1 MAGQLDTLFK
11 NVAKQV
17 VADLGKSFDHT
28 ITYTR
33 KASPTYNTS
42 TGALTTTDT
51 AYSFDVPVE
60 FVDAEEEEGREERKA
75 RLYITPDQ
83 IGDNQPT
90 FEDTVTLKYAGSN
103 RVAQITDIRTFKGN
117 HFVLK
122 NPLNMSEMK
131 EMFP

>member
-60 FVDAEEEEGREERKA
+60 FVRSQEEEGREEREAK
-75 RLYITPDQ
+75 LYVTPDL

-90 FEDTVTLKYAGSN
+90 FEDTIMLKYAGSN
-103 RVAQITDIRTFKGN
+103 RVAQIVDIKTYKGDQ
-117 HFVLK
+117 
-122 NPLNMSEMK
+122 EY
-131 EMFP
+131 MFIVEVKF

>member
-1 MAGQLDTLFK
+1 MPGALDTLFK
-11 NVAKQV
+11 NVAKSV

-83 IGDNQPT
+83 IGDSQPT

-103 RVAQITDIRTFKGN
+103 RVAQITDIRTFKGDQEYLYQLLVR
-117 HFVLK
+117 F
-122 NPLNMSEMK
+122 
-131 EMFP
+131 

>member
-1 MAGQLDTLFK
+1 MAGALDTLFK

-33 KASPTYNTS
+33 KTSPTYNTS

-51 AYSFDVPVE
+51 TYSIQVPVE

-75 RLYITPDQ
+75 RVYVTPDQ

-103 RVAQITDIRTFKGN
+103 RVAQITDIRTMKGGQEYLYQ
-117 HFVLK
+117 VLVR
-122 NPLNMSEMK
+122 
-131 EMFP
+131 F

>member
-1 MAGQLDTLFK
+1 MAGALDSLFK
-11 NVAKQV
+11 NVAKSV

-60 FVDAEEEEGREERKA
+60 FVRSQEEEGREEREAK
-75 RLYITPDQ
+75 LYITPDL

-90 FEDTVTLKYAGSN
+90 FEDTIMLKYAGSN
-103 RVAQITDIRTFKGN
+103 RVAQIVDIKTYKGDQ
-117 HFVLK
+117 
-122 NPLNMSEMK
+122 EY
-131 EMFP
+131 MFIVEVKF

>member
-1 MAGQLDTLFK
+1 MAGALDRLFK

-51 AYSFDVPVE
+51 TYSIQVPVE

-75 RLYITPDQ
+75 RVYITPDQ

-103 RVAQITDIRTFKGN
+103 RVAQITDIRTMKGGQEYLYQLLVR
-117 HFVLK
+117 F
-122 NPLNMSEMK
+122 
-131 EMFP
+131 

>member
-1 MAGQLDTLFK
+1 MAGALDTLFK

-60 FVDAEEEEGREERKA
+60 FVRAQEEEGREEREAK
-75 RLYITPDQ
+75 LYITPDL

-103 RVAQITDIRTFKGN
+103 RVAQITDIRTYKGDQEYL
-117 HFVLK
+117 FILEVR
-122 NPLNMSEMK
+122 
-131 EMFP
+131 F

>member
-1 MAGQLDTLFK
+1 MAGALDSLFK
-11 NVAKQV
+11 SVAKQV

-51 AYSFDVPVE
+51 TYSIQVPVE

-103 RVAQITDIRTFKGN
+103 RVAQITDIRTMKGGQEYLYQLLVR
-117 HFVLK
+117 F
-122 NPLNMSEMK
+122 
-131 EMFP
+131 

>member
-33 KASPTYNTS
+33 KVSPTYNTS

-60 FVDAEEEEGREERKA
+60 FVHSQEEEGREEREA
-75 RLYITPDQ
+75 RLYITPDL
-83 IGDNQPT
+83 IGDSQPT
-90 FEDTVTLKYAGSN
+90 FEDTITLKYAGSN
-103 RVAQITDIRTFKGN
+103 RQAQITDIRTYKGDQEYM
-117 HFVLK
+117 FIVLVK
-122 NPLNMSEMK
+122 
-131 EMFP
+131 F

>member
-51 AYSFDVPVE
+51 SYSFDVPVE

-75 RLYITPDQ
+75 RLYITPNQ

-103 RVAQITDIRTFKGN
+103 RVAQITDIRTFKGDQEYLYQLLVR
-117 HFVLK
+117 F
-122 NPLNMSEMK
+122 
-131 EMFP
+131 

>member
-1 MAGQLDTLFK
+1 MPGALDTLFK

-51 AYSFDVPVE
+51 TYSFDVPVE

-103 RVAQITDIRTFKGN
+103 RVAQITDIRTFKGDQEYLYQLLVR
-117 HFVLK
+117 F
-122 NPLNMSEMK
+122 
-131 EMFP
+131 

>member
-1 MAGQLDTLFK
+1 MAGQLDSLFK
-11 NVAKQV
+11 NVAKSV

-33 KASPTYNTS
+33 KASPSYDTS

-51 AYSFDVPVE
+51 SYSIKAPVE
-60 FVDAEEEEGREERKA
+60 FIDAEEEEGREERKA

-90 FEDTVTLKYAGSN
+90 FEDTVTLDYAGSN
-103 RVAQITDIRTFKGN
+103 RVAQITDIRTMKGGQEYLYQLLVR
-117 HFVLK
+117 F
-122 NPLNMSEMK
+122 
-131 EMFP
+131 

>member
-1 MAGQLDTLFK
+1 MAGALDSLFK
-11 NVAKQV
+11 DVAKQV

-33 KASPTYNTS
+33 KASPSYDTS

-51 AYSFDVPVE
+51 DYSFDVPVE

-90 FEDTVTLKYAGSN
+90 FEDTVTLDYAGSN

-117 HFVLK
+117 QEYLYQLLVRF
-122 NPLNMSEMK
+122 
-131 EMFP
+131 

>member
-1 MAGQLDTLFK
+1 MAGALDSLFK
-11 NVAKQV
+11 SVAKSV

-51 AYSFDVPVE
+51 TYSIQVPVE

-75 RLYITPDQ
+75 RVYVTPDQ

-103 RVAQITDIRTFKGN
+103 RVAQITDIRTMKGGQEYLYQLLVR
-117 HFVLK
+117 F
-122 NPLNMSEMK
+122 
-131 EMFP
+131 

>member
-1 MAGQLDTLFK
+1 MPGALDTLFK

-17 VADLGKSFDHT
+17 VADLGKAFDHT

-51 AYSFDVPVE
+51 DYSFDVPIE

-103 RVAQITDIRTFKGN
+103 RVAQITDIRTFKGD
-117 HFVLK
+117 HEYLYQLLVRF
-122 NPLNMSEMK
+122 
-131 EMFP
+131 

>member
-1 MAGQLDTLFK
+1 MAGALDSLFK

-51 AYSFDVPVE
+51 TYSIQVPIE
-60 FVDAEEEEGREERKA
+60 FIRSEEEEGREERKA
-75 RLYITPDQ
+75 RVYVSPDQ
-83 IGDNQPT
+83 IGGNQPT
-90 FEDTVTLKYAGSN
+90 FEDTVTLKFAGSN
-103 RVAQITDIRTFKGN
+103 RAAQITDIETFRGGQEYLYILLVR
-117 HFVLK
+117 F
-122 NPLNMSEMK
+122 
-131 EMFP
+131 

>member
-1 MAGQLDTLFK
+1 MAGALDTLFK

-51 AYSFDVPVE
+51 DYSFDVPVE
-60 FVDAEEEEGREERKA
+60 FVRSEEEAEAEKRTAK
-75 RLYITPDQ
+75 LYITPDL

-90 FEDTVTLKYAGSN
+90 FEDTISLTYAGSS
-103 RVAQITDIRTFKGN
+103 RVAQITDIRTYKGDQEYL
-117 HFVLK
+117 FILEVV
-122 NPLNMSEMK
+122 
-131 EMFP
+131 F

>member
-1 MAGQLDTLFK
+1 MAGALDSLFK
-11 NVAKQV
+11 NVAKSV

-51 AYSFDVPVE
+51 TYSIQVPVE
-60 FVDAEEEEGREERKA
+60 FVRSEEETEAEKRTAK
-75 RLYITPDQ
+75 LYVTPDL

-90 FEDTVTLKYAGSN
+90 FEDTISLTYAGSS
-103 RVAQITDIRTFKGN
+103 RVAQITDIRTYKGGQEYL
-117 HFVLK
+117 FILEVV
-122 NPLNMSEMK
+122 
-131 EMFP
+131 F

>member
-1 MAGQLDTLFK
+1 MAGALDTLFK

-60 FVDAEEEEGREERKA
+60 FVHSQEEEGREEREA
-75 RLYITPDQ
+75 RLYITPDL
-83 IGDNQPT
+83 IGDSQPT
-90 FEDTVTLKYAGSN
+90 FEDTITLKYAGSN
-103 RVAQITDIRTFKGN
+103 RQAQITDIRTYKGDQEYM
-117 HFVLK
+117 FIVLVK
-122 NPLNMSEMK
+122 
-131 EMFP
+131 F

>member
-1 MAGQLDTLFK
+1 MAGALDTLFK

-51 AYSFDVPVE
+51 AYSFDAPLE
-60 FVDAEEEEGREERKA
+60 FVRSEEEEGREERKA
-75 RLYITPDQ
+75 RVY
-83 IGDNQPT
+83 
-90 FEDTVTLKYAGSN
+90 VYHARSN
-103 RVAQITDIRTFKGN
+103 RRQSTYV
-117 HFVLK
+117 
-122 NPLNMSEMK
+122 
-131 EMFP
+131 

>member
-1 MAGQLDTLFK
+1 MAGALDTLFK

-33 KASPTYNTS
+33 KASPSYNTS

-51 AYSFDVPVE
+51 DYSFDVPVE

-90 FEDTVTLKYAGSN
+90 FEDTVTLKYAGSD
-103 RVAQITDIRTFKGN
+103 RVAQITDIRTFKGDQEYLYQLLVR
-117 HFVLK
+117 F
-122 NPLNMSEMK
+122 
-131 EMFP
+131 